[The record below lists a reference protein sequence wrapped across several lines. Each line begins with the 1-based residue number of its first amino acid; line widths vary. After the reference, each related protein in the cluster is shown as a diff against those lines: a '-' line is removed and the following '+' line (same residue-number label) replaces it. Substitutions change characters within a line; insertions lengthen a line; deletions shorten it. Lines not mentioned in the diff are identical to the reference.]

1 MGAVLLGVPA
11 AAGAATVTVRPAGQ
25 YDEVHYVAAAGEAN
39 RVLVAYAGDA
49 RSVTITDPGAV
60 IAATAP
66 CVAVDAHTARC
77 TKRPA
82 ATVEWLQS
90 TRVELGDGADELRTT
105 RPGPAPIGGV
115 IASGG
120 PGDDLLD
127 GGAGSDVLDGG
138 GGADVLLGGEGL
150 DTLRD
155 GDTDGAAGP
164 DVLDGGA
171 GSDTVSYAHRT
182 QPVRV
187 DLADAGPDGA
197 VREGDAVR
205 GIENAVG
212 GRGADRLVGDRRP
225 NELRGG
231 GGDDTLIGAAE
242 ADSPNGAG
250 GDTSKGAGGDT
261 PKGAGGDTPKG
272 AGEQADG
279 SARGDTPKG
288 AGEQA
293 AGDDAGDRL
302 FGGAG
307 DDMLRGGDGADV
319 LSGERG
325 TDLVACGHGID
336 LVQEPKRGE
345 WLERGCETIR
355 YAFGTAKEDSLLF
368 SPHPFAAIRFSI
380 GCPHREAL
388 DGEPSRCDGT
398 LTLREASSAR
408 RLIGRGR
415 LVGAFGREARPAR
428 VALTPLGRRLA
439 RRHDGVDVTAT
450 IAGRGLPTR
459 SWSITLRGR

>member
-1 MGAVLLGVPA
+1 VGVVLLGVPA

-60 IAATAP
+60 IAAAAP
-66 CVAVDAHTARC
+66 CVALDAHTARC

-90 TRVELGDGADELRTT
+90 ARVELGDGADELRTT

-138 GGADVLLGGEGL
+138 GGTDVLLGGDGL

-155 GDTDGAAGP
+155 GDTDSAAGP

-171 GSDTVSYAHRT
+171 GSDTVDFAHRN

-231 GGDDTLIGAAE
+231 AGDDVLIAGAE
-242 ADSPNGAG
+242 ADTPNGAA
-250 GDTSKGAGGDT
+250 GDTSKGAAGDT
-261 PKGAGGDTPKG
+261 PKGA
-272 AGEQADG
+272 A
-279 SARGDTPKG
+279 GDTPKG

-307 DDMLRGGDGADV
+307 DDMLRGGNGADV

-325 TDLVACGHGID
+325 TDLVTCGRGID
-336 LVQEPKRGE
+336 LVHEPKRGE

-355 YAFGTAKEDSLLF
+355 YAFGTANEDSLLF
-368 SPHPFAAIRFSI
+368 SPHPFAAVRFSI

-388 DGEPSRCDGT
+388 DGEPSHCDGT

-415 LVGAFGREARPAR
+415 LVGAFGREARPVR